1 MVTADG
7 LRRDAVRAMVTAD
20 GTHAPWLRRYV
31 NTWRP
36 YMQRLQQLGCVETLY
51 VRWLQQIYSRWNTR
65 TVVASRRACL
75 AKPWARPE
83 FAVYSAL
90 IYSALNS
97 CT

>member
-20 GTHAPWLRRYV
+20 GRHAPWLRQYM

-36 YMQRLQQLGCVETLY
+36 YMQRLQQMGCIETLY

-75 AKPWARPE
+75 AKLRARPE

-90 IYSALNS
+90 I
-97 CT
+97 

>member
-7 LRRDAVRAMVTAD
+7 WRRDAVCAMVTAD
-20 GTHAPWLRRYV
+20 GTHAPWLRRDV
-31 NTWRP
+31 RAWRP
-36 YMQRLQQLGCVETLY
+36 YVQWLQQMGCVETLY
-51 VRWLQQIYSRWNTR
+51 VQWLQQIYSRWNTR

-75 AKPWARPE
+75 AEPRAHPE

-90 IYSALNS
+90 NL

>member
-7 LRRDAVRAMVTAD
+7 THAPWLRQDAVRAMVTAD
-20 GTHAPWLRRYV
+20 GTHAPWLCRDAIRAMV
-31 NTWRP
+31 N
-36 YMQRLQQLGCVETLY
+36 G
-51 VRWLQQIYSRWNTR
+51 YSRWNTR

-75 AKPWARPE
+75 AETRARPE

-90 IYSALNS
+90 NS